1 MGRAIDMEN
10 DIETLRVKLFKL
22 ENIVRG
28 MTHTIE
34 DLEDAVDIIID
45 EKTSKGKKKNGKEKS
60 NNEGNDASS
69 GKSNSRKANTNTKT
83 SKS

>member
-1 MGRAIDMEN
+1 MGRAIEMEN
-10 DIETLRVKLFKL
+10 DIEALRVKLFKL

-28 MTHTIE
+28 MTHAIA
-34 DLEDAVDIIID
+34 DLEDEVDIILD
-45 EKTSKGKKKNGKEKS
+45 EKTSKGKQKNGKEKS